1 MPTAK
6 LSLPESQMDFS
17 TGREYYDGQ
26 TAAEVVGVDYR
37 TIVNMVKD
45 GRLSGFSRTGAYGV
59 CVWRSSLERFLK
71 SRDIQPTA

>member
-1 MPTAK
+1 MPTEK
-6 LSLPESQMDFS
+6 LSLPKSQMDFA
-17 TGREYYDGQ
+17 TGKEYYEGKA
-26 TAAEVVGVDYR
+26 AAEVVGVDYR

-71 SRDIQPTA
+71 SRDIQPIA